1 MRSKRYFHPGSCRN
15 ILMLILVL
23 LCFFYDAGAQNIQVE
38 SRLDK
43 VSVPIGDQTVLHLV
57 AHIPA
62 KSVISFPQLRDS
74 IGKIKIVK
82 GPKLDTAFD
91 KNHPATVTI
100 THNYIITSFDTGIY
114 VIPEFAFHTK
124 SDSFKTGTVTL
135 RITSV
140 PVDTTKSFYDIKQ
153 PFAVSYTFWDWLKD
167 HWLLVFMILVA
178 VLLIIA
184 IIYYLK
190 SRPKGTIIKKVVPAL
205 PADAIALNKLYE
217 LRDKKLWQGNEIK
230 KYYSELTDILREYL
244 ETRYH
249 IKTHEQTSS
258 EILTGL
264 KNKDIPVNA
273 RISLKQLLT
282 LADLVKFAK
291 EKPLPAENEQ
301 SIEDAIDFIRK
312 TKEEIQ
318 AVDHKEELPG

>member
-1 MRSKRYFHPGSCRN
+1 VRNKRYFNSGGHRN

-43 VSVPIGDQTVLHLV
+43 VSIPIGDQTVLHLV

-62 KSVISFPQLRDS
+62 KSAISFPQLKDS

-91 KNHPATVTI
+91 KNHPAAVTI
-100 THNYIITSFDTGIY
+100 THNYTITSFDTGIY
-114 VIPEFAFHTK
+114 VIPEFVFHTK

-140 PVDTTKSFYDIKQ
+140 PVDTTKAFYDIKQ

-167 HWLLVFMILVA
+167 HWLLVIVILVA
-178 VLLIIA
+178 ILLLIAVIR
-184 IIYYLK
+184 YVK
-190 SRPKGTIIKKVVPAL
+190 NRPRGTIIKKVVPAL
-205 PADAIALNKLYE
+205 PADVIALNKLYE

-230 KYYSELTDILREYL
+230 KYHSELTDILREYL
-244 ETRYH
+244 GMRYR

-273 RISLKQLLT
+273 AISLKQLLT

-312 TKEEIQ
+312 TREEIQ
-318 AVDHKEELPG
+318 AADHKEELPE